1 MGDVDAEGRFDF
13 GFVQYRVWGSGD
25 LRGEFVA
32 MAGLNLAIGMAS
44 RPSNL
49 LRKIVPRADALI

>member
-32 MAGLNLAIGMAS
+32 MAGLYLAFGMA
-44 RPSNL
+44 RCPGDL
-49 LRKIVPRADALI
+49 LCEVEPRADALI